1 MVAQQQSPTQVE
13 DILSFLKRAAVDI
26 PVTSF
31 LLDLCLTG
39 MCAYILSHV
48 YSRCGRSLSNR
59 KDFAEN
65 FLLLAV
71 TTMLIISIVKSS
83 IALSL
88 GLVGALSIVRFRA
101 AIKEPEELT
110 YLFLTIAIGL
120 GFGGNQRFIT
130 LTAFFVIIGILL
142 ARSRGRAGSDKA
154 MYLNITCQEGIG
166 LESIAAVI
174 GQQCSAL
181 NVIRVDESKDSMDV
195 SFQVNFKGLSQLD
208 AARTALK
215 QTAEI
220 KNFSFLDTEG
230 LL

>member
-1 MVAQQQSPTQVE
+1 
-13 DILSFLKRAAVDI
+13 
-26 PVTSF
+26 
-31 LLDLCLTG
+31 
-39 MCAYILSHV
+39 
-48 YSRCGRSLSNR
+48 
-59 KDFAEN
+59 
-65 FLLLAV
+65 
-71 TTMLIISIVKSS
+71 MLIISIVKSS